1 MATEDWDAE
10 LAKLKAL
17 SEKELDV
24 AIDALTRY
32 FETRVAQGAPA
43 GQAEAVL
50 QLREAVKD
58 ALIDVIDGRVRV
70 VMLAAYDATGQQLGA
85 RGAETGKPTE

>member
-1 MATEDWDAE
+1 MTAEDWDAE

-32 FETRVAQGAPA
+32 LETRVAQGAPA

-58 ALIDVIDGRVRV
+58 ALVDLIDGRVRV
-70 VMLAAYDATGQQLGA
+70 VMLALKVHN
-85 RGAETGKPTE
+85 RL